1 MISTTH
7 PFKRPSPLLLRLR
20 LKLLEP
26 VAMLGG
32 LQLLLLLLH
41 RGTLLLLA
49 RRAAKAFSAMRLG
62 APRAP
67 LRSALR
73 LHLLQHQRPSPLQDQ
88 IE

>member
-49 RRAAKAFSAMRLG
+49 
-62 APRAP
+62 
-67 LRSALR
+67 
-73 LHLLQHQRPSPLQDQ
+73 
-88 IE
+88 